1 MFNNIIFK
9 QQHNI
14 LDKCILYI
22 CFDEFRNMLY
32 DIDLN
37 DYRHFSYI
45 TKLI

>member
-22 CFDEFRNMLY
+22 CFDVEFRNMLY

-37 DYRHFSYI
+37 DYRHFFYI
-45 TKLI
+45 